1 MTVSAFYKSIFG
13 KKVYKISLDAGCT
26 CPNRD
31 GTIGTGG
38 CIFCSNSGSGDF
50 VPSKNLSITK
60 QIEEAK
66 KLVENKMKNQSE
78 NQNEYIAYFQ
88 NFTNTYGNI
97 SKLTEKWNE
106 ALSCSQ
112 IVGLALGTR
121 PDCLSDEVLQV
132 LAQLADKAFLQVELG
147 FQTSNEIS
155 SKYIRRGFSNKI
167 YFDAVKKIKNAN
179 PKIHIVTHVIFGL
192 PGETEVDML
201 QTVKD
206 VVNAKSDGIK
216 ITSLYIL
223 KDTDLAT
230 DFFNNKFEPIKMDEY
245 FNLIEKSPFLWYS
258 KGRCLTENLSI
269 SEGRTKDEKTQLHI
283 SCIVFFN
290 TCIICKCFYI
300 CFGCRC

>member
-13 KKVYKISLDAGCT
+13 NKVYKISLDAGCT

-66 KLVENKMKNQSE
+66 KLVENKMKNQSK
-78 NQNEYIAYFQ
+78 NQNQYIAYFQ

-97 SKLTEKWNE
+97 SILSEKWNE
-106 ALSCSQ
+106 ALSCSK

-121 PDCLSDEVLQV
+121 PDCLGDEVLQV
-132 LAQLADKAFLQVELG
+132 LSKLANKTFLQIELG
-147 FQTSNEIS
+147 FQTSNETS
-155 SKYIRRGFSNKI
+155 SKYIRRGFSNNV

-192 PGETEVDML
+192 PGEAEVDMMK
-201 QTVKD
+201 TVKD

-223 KDTDLAT
+223 KNTDLAT
-230 DFFNNKFEPIKMDEY
+230 DYFSKKLEPIKMDEY
-245 FNLIEKSPFLWYS
+245 FSLIEKALKIIPENMIIHRLTGDPPKSLLIEPTWTTDKKRTLNIVNNLLS
-258 KGRCLTENLSI
+258 KR
-269 SEGRTKDEKTQLHI
+269 
-283 SCIVFFN
+283 
-290 TCIICKCFYI
+290 
-300 CFGCRC
+300 

>member
-66 KLVENKMKNQSE
+66 KLVENKMKNQAE

-97 SKLTEKWNE
+97 SKLSAKWNE

-132 LAQLADKAFLQVELG
+132 LSQLADKAFLQVELG

-167 YFDAVKKIKNAN
+167 YFDAVKRIKNAN

-230 DFFNNKFEPIKMDEY
+230 EYFNNKFEPIKMDEY
-245 FNLIEKSPFLWYS
+245 FNLIEKALKIIPKNMVIHRLTGDPPKSLLIEPTWTTDKKRTLNIVNNLLS
-258 KGRCLTENLSI
+258 KRGL
-269 SEGRTKDEKTQLHI
+269 
-283 SCIVFFN
+283 
-290 TCIICKCFYI
+290 
-300 CFGCRC
+300 

>member
-31 GTIGTGG
+31 GTIGIGG

-97 SKLTEKWNE
+97 SKLSAKWNE

-147 FQTSNEIS
+147 FQTSNETS

-230 DFFNNKFEPIKMDEY
+230 DYFNNKFEPIKMDEY
-245 FNLIEKSPFLWYS
+245 FNLIEKALQIIPKNMVIHRLTGDPPKSLLIEPTWTTDKKRTLNIVNNILS
-258 KGRCLTENLSI
+258 KRGL
-269 SEGRTKDEKTQLHI
+269 
-283 SCIVFFN
+283 
-290 TCIICKCFYI
+290 
-300 CFGCRC
+300 

>member
-13 KKVYKISLDAGCT
+13 NKVYKISLDAGCT

-50 VPSKNLSITK
+50 VPSKNLSIAK

-66 KLVENKMKNQSE
+66 KLVENKMKNQSK
-78 NQNEYIAYFQ
+78 NQNQYIAYFQ

-97 SKLTEKWNE
+97 SILSEKWNE

-112 IVGLALGTR
+112 IVGIALGTR
-121 PDCLSDEVLQV
+121 PDCLGDEVLQV
-132 LAQLADKAFLQVELG
+132 LSKLANKTFLQIELG
-147 FQTSNEIS
+147 FQTSNETS
-155 SKYIRRGFSNKI
+155 SKYIRRGFSNNV
-167 YFDAVKKIKNAN
+167 YFDAVKKLKNAN

-223 KDTDLAT
+223 KNTDLAT
-230 DFFNNKFEPIKMDEY
+230 DYFSKKFEPIEMDEY
-245 FNLIEKSPFLWYS
+245 FNLIEKALKIIPENMIIHRLTGDPPKNLLIEPTWTTDKKRTLNMVNNLLS
-258 KGRCLTENLSI
+258 KIGL
-269 SEGRTKDEKTQLHI
+269 
-283 SCIVFFN
+283 
-290 TCIICKCFYI
+290 
-300 CFGCRC
+300 

>member
-97 SKLTEKWNE
+97 SKLSAKWNE

-147 FQTSNEIS
+147 FQTSNETS

-230 DFFNNKFEPIKMDEY
+230 DYFNNKFEPIKMDEY
-245 FNLIEKSPFLWYS
+245 FNLIEKALQIIP
-258 KGRCLTENLSI
+258 KNMVIHRLTGDPPKSLLIEPTWTTDKKRTLNIVNNLLAKR
-269 SEGRTKDEKTQLHI
+269 GL
-283 SCIVFFN
+283 
-290 TCIICKCFYI
+290 
-300 CFGCRC
+300 

>member
-50 VPSKNLSITK
+50 VPSKNLSISK

-97 SKLTEKWNE
+97 SKLSAKWNE

-230 DFFNNKFEPIKMDEY
+230 DYFNNKFEPIKMDEY
-245 FNLIEKSPFLWYS
+245 FNLIEKALQIIP
-258 KGRCLTENLSI
+258 KNMVIHRLTGDPPKSLLIEPTWTTDKKRTLNIVNNLLAKK
-269 SEGRTKDEKTQLHI
+269 EL
-283 SCIVFFN
+283 
-290 TCIICKCFYI
+290 
-300 CFGCRC
+300 

>member
-167 YFDAVKKIKNAN
+167 YFDAVKRIKNAN

-201 QTVKD
+201 QTVKN

-230 DFFNNKFEPIKMDEY
+230 DYFNNKFEPIKMDEY
-245 FNLIEKSPFLWYS
+245 FNLIEKALQIIPKNMVIHRLTGDPPKSLLIEPTWTTDKKRTLNIVNNILS
-258 KGRCLTENLSI
+258 KRGL
-269 SEGRTKDEKTQLHI
+269 
-283 SCIVFFN
+283 
-290 TCIICKCFYI
+290 
-300 CFGCRC
+300 

>member
-13 KKVYKISLDAGCT
+13 KKVYKISLDADCS

-78 NQNEYIAYFQ
+78 KQNEYIAYFQ

-97 SKLTEKWNE
+97 SKLSSKWNE

-230 DFFNNKFEPIKMDEY
+230 DYFNNKFEPIKMDEY
-245 FNLIEKSPFLWYS
+245 FNLIEKALQIIPKNMVIHRLTGDPPKSLLIEPTWTTDKKRTLNIVNNILS
-258 KGRCLTENLSI
+258 KRGL
-269 SEGRTKDEKTQLHI
+269 
-283 SCIVFFN
+283 
-290 TCIICKCFYI
+290 
-300 CFGCRC
+300 

>member
-13 KKVYKISLDAGCT
+13 NKVYKISLDAGCT

-50 VPSKNLSITK
+50 VPSKNLSIAK

-97 SKLTEKWNE
+97 SILSEKWNE

-121 PDCLSDEVLQV
+121 PDCLGDEVLQV
-132 LAQLADKAFLQVELG
+132 LSKLANKTFLQIELG
-147 FQTSNEIS
+147 FQTSNETS
-155 SKYIRRGFSNKI
+155 SKYIRRGFSNNV
-167 YFDAVKKIKNAN
+167 YFDAVKKLKNAN

-201 QTVKD
+201 KTVKD

-223 KDTDLAT
+223 KNTDLAT
-230 DFFNNKFEPIKMDEY
+230 DYFSKKFEPIEMDEY
-245 FNLIEKSPFLWYS
+245 FNLIEKALKIIPENMIIHRLTGDPPKNLLIEPTWTTDKKRTLNMVNNLLS
-258 KGRCLTENLSI
+258 KIGL
-269 SEGRTKDEKTQLHI
+269 
-283 SCIVFFN
+283 
-290 TCIICKCFYI
+290 
-300 CFGCRC
+300 

>member
-31 GTIGTGG
+31 GTIGIGG

-66 KLVENKMKNQSE
+66 KLVENKMKNQSK
-78 NQNEYIAYFQ
+78 NQNQNIAYFQ

-97 SKLTEKWNE
+97 SILSEKWNE

-121 PDCLSDEVLQV
+121 PDCLGDEVLQV
-132 LAQLADKAFLQVELG
+132 LSKLANKTFLQIELG
-147 FQTSNEIS
+147 FQTSNETS
-155 SKYIRRGFSNKI
+155 SKYIRRGFSNNV
-167 YFDAVKKIKNAN
+167 YFDAVKKLKNAN

-201 QTVKD
+201 KTVKD

-223 KDTDLAT
+223 KNTDLAT
-230 DFFNNKFEPIKMDEY
+230 DYFNNKFEPIKMDEY
-245 FNLIEKSPFLWYS
+245 FNLIEKALQIIPKNMVIHRLTGDPPKSLLIEPTWTTDKKRTLNIVNNILS
-258 KGRCLTENLSI
+258 KREL
-269 SEGRTKDEKTQLHI
+269 
-283 SCIVFFN
+283 
-290 TCIICKCFYI
+290 
-300 CFGCRC
+300 

>member
-97 SKLTEKWNE
+97 SILSEKWNE

-121 PDCLSDEVLQV
+121 PDCLGDEVLQV
-132 LAQLADKAFLQVELG
+132 LSKLANKTFLQIELG
-147 FQTSNEIS
+147 FQTSNETS
-155 SKYIRRGFSNKI
+155 SKYIRRGFSNNV

-192 PGETEVDML
+192 PEETEVDMMK
-201 QTVKD
+201 TVKD

-223 KDTDLAT
+223 KNTDLAT
-230 DFFNNKFEPIKMDEY
+230 DYFSKKLEPIKMDEY
-245 FNLIEKSPFLWYS
+245 FSLIEKALKIIPENMIIHRLTGDPPKSLLIEPIWTTDKKRTLNIVNNLLS
-258 KGRCLTENLSI
+258 KR
-269 SEGRTKDEKTQLHI
+269 
-283 SCIVFFN
+283 
-290 TCIICKCFYI
+290 
-300 CFGCRC
+300 

>member
-13 KKVYKISLDAGCT
+13 NKVYKISLDAGCT

-50 VPSKNLSITK
+50 VPSKNLSIAK

-66 KLVENKMKNQSE
+66 KLVENKMKNQSK
-78 NQNEYIAYFQ
+78 NQNQYIAYFQ

-97 SKLTEKWNE
+97 SILSEKWNE

-121 PDCLSDEVLQV
+121 PDCLGDEVLQV
-132 LAQLADKAFLQVELG
+132 LSKLANKTFLQIELG
-147 FQTSNEIS
+147 FQTSNETS
-155 SKYIRRGFSNKI
+155 SKYIRRGFSNNV
-167 YFDAVKKIKNAN
+167 YFDAVKKLKNAN

-192 PGETEVDML
+192 PGETEVDMMK
-201 QTVKD
+201 TVKD

-223 KDTDLAT
+223 KNTDLAT
-230 DFFNNKFEPIKMDEY
+230 DYFNKKFEPIEMDEY
-245 FNLIEKSPFLWYS
+245 FNLIEKALKIIPENMVIHRLTGDPPKNLLIEPTWTTDKKRTLNMVNNLLS
-258 KGRCLTENLSI
+258 KIGL
-269 SEGRTKDEKTQLHI
+269 
-283 SCIVFFN
+283 
-290 TCIICKCFYI
+290 
-300 CFGCRC
+300 

>member
-97 SKLTEKWNE
+97 SKLSAKWNE

-167 YFDAVKKIKNAN
+167 YFDAVKRIKNAN

-230 DFFNNKFEPIKMDEY
+230 DYFNNKFEPIKMDEY
-245 FNLIEKSPFLWYS
+245 FNLIEKALQIIPKNMVIHRLTGDPPKSLLIEPTWTTDKKRTLNIVNNILS
-258 KGRCLTENLSI
+258 KIGL
-269 SEGRTKDEKTQLHI
+269 
-283 SCIVFFN
+283 
-290 TCIICKCFYI
+290 
-300 CFGCRC
+300 

>member
-97 SKLTEKWNE
+97 SKLSEKWNE

-132 LAQLADKAFLQVELG
+132 LSQLADKAFLQVELG
-147 FQTSNEIS
+147 FQTSNETS

-230 DFFNNKFEPIKMDEY
+230 DYFNNKFEPIKMDEY
-245 FNLIEKSPFLWYS
+245 FNLIEKALQIIPKNMVIHRLTGDPPKNLLIEPTWTTDKKRTLNMVNNILS
-258 KGRCLTENLSI
+258 KREL
-269 SEGRTKDEKTQLHI
+269 
-283 SCIVFFN
+283 
-290 TCIICKCFYI
+290 
-300 CFGCRC
+300 

>member
-106 ALSCSQ
+106 ALSCTQ

-147 FQTSNEIS
+147 FQTSNETS

-230 DFFNNKFEPIKMDEY
+230 DYFNNKFEPIKMDEY
-245 FNLIEKSPFLWYS
+245 FNLIEKALQIIPKNMVIHRLTGDPPKSLLIEPTWTTDKKRTLNIVNNILS
-258 KGRCLTENLSI
+258 KRGL
-269 SEGRTKDEKTQLHI
+269 
-283 SCIVFFN
+283 
-290 TCIICKCFYI
+290 
-300 CFGCRC
+300 

>member
-97 SKLTEKWNE
+97 SKLSAKWNE

-147 FQTSNEIS
+147 FQTSNETS

-230 DFFNNKFEPIKMDEY
+230 DYFNNKFEPIKMDEY
-245 FNLIEKSPFLWYS
+245 FNLIEKALQIIP
-258 KGRCLTENLSI
+258 KNMVIHRLTGDPPKSLLIEPTWTTDKKRTLNIVNNLLAKI
-269 SEGRTKDEKTQLHI
+269 GL
-283 SCIVFFN
+283 
-290 TCIICKCFYI
+290 
-300 CFGCRC
+300 

>member
-13 KKVYKISLDAGCT
+13 NKVYKISLDAGCT

-50 VPSKNLSITK
+50 VPSKNLSIAK

-66 KLVENKMKNQSE
+66 KLVENKMKNQSK
-78 NQNEYIAYFQ
+78 NQNQYIAYFQ

-97 SKLTEKWNE
+97 SILSEKWNE

-121 PDCLSDEVLQV
+121 PDCLGDEVLQV
-132 LAQLADKAFLQVELG
+132 LSKLANKTFLQIELG
-147 FQTSNEIS
+147 FQTSNETS
-155 SKYIRRGFSNKI
+155 SKYIRRGFSNQV
-167 YFDAVKKIKNAN
+167 YFDAVKKLKNAN

-192 PGETEVDML
+192 PGETEVDMMK
-201 QTVKD
+201 TVKD

-223 KDTDLAT
+223 KNTDLAT
-230 DFFNNKFEPIKMDEY
+230 DYFNKKFEPIEMDEY
-245 FNLIEKSPFLWYS
+245 FNLIEKALKIIPENMIIHRLTGDPPKNLLIEPTWTTDKKRTLNMVNNLLS
-258 KGRCLTENLSI
+258 KINL
-269 SEGRTKDEKTQLHI
+269 
-283 SCIVFFN
+283 
-290 TCIICKCFYI
+290 
-300 CFGCRC
+300 

>member
-132 LAQLADKAFLQVELG
+132 LSQLADKAFLQVELG
-147 FQTSNEIS
+147 FQTSNETS

-230 DFFNNKFEPIKMDEY
+230 DYFNNKFEPIKMDEY
-245 FNLIEKSPFLWYS
+245 FNLIEKALQIIPKNMVIHRLTGDPPKSLLIEPTWTTDKKRTLNIVNNILS
-258 KGRCLTENLSI
+258 KRGL
-269 SEGRTKDEKTQLHI
+269 
-283 SCIVFFN
+283 
-290 TCIICKCFYI
+290 
-300 CFGCRC
+300 

>member
-97 SKLTEKWNE
+97 SKLSAKWNE

-147 FQTSNEIS
+147 FQTSNETS

-230 DFFNNKFEPIKMDEY
+230 DYFNNKFEPIKMDEY
-245 FNLIEKSPFLWYS
+245 FNLIEKALQIIPKNMVIHRLTGDPPKNLLIEPTWTTDKKRTLNIVNNILS
-258 KGRCLTENLSI
+258 KRGL
-269 SEGRTKDEKTQLHI
+269 
-283 SCIVFFN
+283 
-290 TCIICKCFYI
+290 
-300 CFGCRC
+300 

>member
-31 GTIGTGG
+31 GTIGIGG

-88 NFTNTYGNI
+88 NFTNTYGNV
-97 SKLTEKWNE
+97 SKLSAKWNE

-147 FQTSNEIS
+147 FQTSNETS

-167 YFDAVKKIKNAN
+167 YFDAIKKIKNAN

-230 DFFNNKFEPIKMDEY
+230 DYFNNKFEPIKMDEY
-245 FNLIEKSPFLWYS
+245 FNLIEKALQIIP
-258 KGRCLTENLSI
+258 KNMVIHRLTGDPPKSLLIEPTWTTDKKRTLNIVNNLLAKI
-269 SEGRTKDEKTQLHI
+269 GL
-283 SCIVFFN
+283 
-290 TCIICKCFYI
+290 
-300 CFGCRC
+300 

>member
-13 KKVYKISLDAGCT
+13 NKVYKISLDAGCT

-50 VPSKNLSITK
+50 VPSKKLSIAK

-66 KLVENKMKNQSE
+66 KLVENKMKNQSK
-78 NQNEYIAYFQ
+78 NQNQYIAYFQ

-97 SKLTEKWNE
+97 SILSEKWNE

-121 PDCLSDEVLQV
+121 PDCLGDEVLQV
-132 LAQLADKAFLQVELG
+132 LSKLANKTFLQIELG
-147 FQTSNEIS
+147 FQTSNETS
-155 SKYIRRGFSNKI
+155 SKYIRRGFSNNV
-167 YFDAVKKIKNAN
+167 YFDAIKKLKNAN

-192 PGETEVDML
+192 PGETEVDMMK
-201 QTVKD
+201 TVKD

-223 KDTDLAT
+223 KNTDLAT
-230 DFFNNKFEPIKMDEY
+230 DYFSKKFEPIEMDEY
-245 FNLIEKSPFLWYS
+245 FNLIEKALKIIPENMIIHRLTGDPPKNLLIEPTWTTDKKRTLNMVNNLLS
-258 KGRCLTENLSI
+258 KIGL
-269 SEGRTKDEKTQLHI
+269 
-283 SCIVFFN
+283 
-290 TCIICKCFYI
+290 
-300 CFGCRC
+300 

>member
-1 MTVSAFYKSIFG
+1 MTVYTFYKSIFG
-13 KKVYKISLDAGCT
+13 NKVYKISLDAGCT

-50 VPSKNLSITK
+50 VPSKNLSIAK

-66 KLVENKMKNQSE
+66 KLVENKMKNQSK
-78 NQNEYIAYFQ
+78 NQNQYIAYFQ

-97 SKLTEKWNE
+97 SILSEKWNE

-121 PDCLSDEVLQV
+121 PDCLGDEVLQV
-132 LAQLADKAFLQVELG
+132 LSKLANKTFLQIELG
-147 FQTSNEIS
+147 FQTSNETS
-155 SKYIRRGFSNKI
+155 SKYIRRGFSNYV
-167 YFDAVKKIKNAN
+167 YFDAVKKLKNAN

-223 KDTDLAT
+223 KNTDLAT
-230 DFFNNKFEPIKMDEY
+230 DYFSKKFEPIKMDEY
-245 FNLIEKSPFLWYS
+245 FNLIEKALKIIPENMVIHRLTGDPPKSLLIEPTWTTDKKRTLNMVNNLLS
-258 KGRCLTENLSI
+258 KIGL
-269 SEGRTKDEKTQLHI
+269 
-283 SCIVFFN
+283 
-290 TCIICKCFYI
+290 
-300 CFGCRC
+300 

>member
-50 VPSKNLSITK
+50 VPSKNLSISK

-66 KLVENKMKNQSE
+66 KLVEKKMKNQSE

-97 SKLTEKWNE
+97 SKLSAKWNE
-106 ALSCSQ
+106 ALLCPQ

-192 PGETEVDML
+192 PSETEVDML
-201 QTVKD
+201 KTVKD

-223 KDTDLAT
+223 KNTDLAT
-230 DFFNNKFEPIKMDEY
+230 DYFSKKFEPIKMDEY
-245 FNLIEKSPFLWYS
+245 FNLIEKALQIIPKNMVIHRLTGDPPKSLLIEPTWTTDKKRTLNIVNNLLS
-258 KGRCLTENLSI
+258 KRGL
-269 SEGRTKDEKTQLHI
+269 
-283 SCIVFFN
+283 
-290 TCIICKCFYI
+290 
-300 CFGCRC
+300 

>member
-13 KKVYKISLDAGCT
+13 NKVYKISLDAGCT

-50 VPSKNLSITK
+50 VPSKNLSIAK

-66 KLVENKMKNQSE
+66 KLVENKMKNQSK
-78 NQNEYIAYFQ
+78 NQNQYIAYFQ

-97 SKLTEKWNE
+97 SILSEKWNE

-112 IVGLALGTR
+112 IVGIALGTR
-121 PDCLSDEVLQV
+121 PDCLGDEVLQV
-132 LAQLADKAFLQVELG
+132 LSKLANKTFLQIELG
-147 FQTSNEIS
+147 FQTSNETS
-155 SKYIRRGFSNKI
+155 SKYIRRGFSNQV
-167 YFDAVKKIKNAN
+167 YFDAVKKLKNAN

-201 QTVKD
+201 KTVKD

-223 KDTDLAT
+223 KNTDLAT
-230 DFFNNKFEPIKMDEY
+230 DYFSKKFEPIEMDEY
-245 FNLIEKSPFLWYS
+245 FNLIEKALKIIPENMVIHRLTGDPPKSLLIEPTWTTDKKRTLNMVNNLLS
-258 KGRCLTENLSI
+258 KN
-269 SEGRTKDEKTQLHI
+269 D
-283 SCIVFFN
+283 
-290 TCIICKCFYI
+290 
-300 CFGCRC
+300 

>member
-97 SKLTEKWNE
+97 SKLSAKWNE

-121 PDCLSDEVLQV
+121 PDCLSDAVLQV
-132 LAQLADKAFLQVELG
+132 LALLADKVFLQVELG

-230 DFFNNKFEPIKMDEY
+230 DYFNNKFEPIKMDEY
-245 FNLIEKSPFLWYS
+245 FNLIEKALQIIP
-258 KGRCLTENLSI
+258 KNMVIHRLTGDPPKSLLIEPTWTTDKKRTLNIVNNLLAKI
-269 SEGRTKDEKTQLHI
+269 EL
-283 SCIVFFN
+283 
-290 TCIICKCFYI
+290 
-300 CFGCRC
+300 

>member
-97 SKLTEKWNE
+97 SKLSAKWNE

-147 FQTSNEIS
+147 FQTSNETS

-230 DFFNNKFEPIKMDEY
+230 DYFNNKFEPIKMDEY
-245 FNLIEKSPFLWYS
+245 FNLIEKALQIIPKNMVIHRLTGDPPKSLLIEPTWTTDKKRTLNIVNNILS
-258 KGRCLTENLSI
+258 KRGL
-269 SEGRTKDEKTQLHI
+269 
-283 SCIVFFN
+283 
-290 TCIICKCFYI
+290 
-300 CFGCRC
+300 

>member
-66 KLVENKMKNQSE
+66 KLVENKMKNQSG

-97 SKLTEKWNE
+97 SKLSAKWNE

-230 DFFNNKFEPIKMDEY
+230 DYFNNKFEPIKMDEY
-245 FNLIEKSPFLWYS
+245 FNLIEKALQIIPKNMVIHRLTGDPPKNLLIEPTWTTDKKRTLNIVNNILS
-258 KGRCLTENLSI
+258 KIGL
-269 SEGRTKDEKTQLHI
+269 
-283 SCIVFFN
+283 
-290 TCIICKCFYI
+290 
-300 CFGCRC
+300 

>member
-13 KKVYKISLDAGCT
+13 NKVYKISLDAGCT

-50 VPSKNLSITK
+50 VPSKNLSIAK

-66 KLVENKMKNQSE
+66 KLVENKMKNQSK
-78 NQNEYIAYFQ
+78 NQYIAYFQ

-97 SKLTEKWNE
+97 SILSEKWNE

-112 IVGLALGTR
+112 IVGIALGTR
-121 PDCLSDEVLQV
+121 PDCLGDEVLQV
-132 LAQLADKAFLQVELG
+132 LSKLANKTFLQIELG
-147 FQTSNEIS
+147 FQTSNETS
-155 SKYIRRGFSNKI
+155 SKYIRRGFSNNV
-167 YFDAVKKIKNAN
+167 YFDAVKKLKNAN

-223 KDTDLAT
+223 KNTDLAT
-230 DFFNNKFEPIKMDEY
+230 DYFSKKFEPIEMDEY
-245 FNLIEKSPFLWYS
+245 FNLIEKALKIIPENMIIHRLTGDPPKNLLIEPTWTTDKKRTLNMVNNLLS
-258 KGRCLTENLSI
+258 KIGL
-269 SEGRTKDEKTQLHI
+269 
-283 SCIVFFN
+283 
-290 TCIICKCFYI
+290 
-300 CFGCRC
+300 

>member
-50 VPSKNLSITK
+50 VPSKNLSISK

-97 SKLTEKWNE
+97 SKLSAKWNE

-230 DFFNNKFEPIKMDEY
+230 EYFNNKFEPIKMDEY
-245 FNLIEKSPFLWYS
+245 FNLIEKALQIIP
-258 KGRCLTENLSI
+258 KNMVIHRLTGDPPKNLLI
-269 SEGRTKDEKTQLHI
+269 EPTWTTDKKRTLN
-283 SCIVFFN
+283 IVN
-290 TCIICKCFYI
+290 NLLTK
-300 CFGCRC
+300 REL

>member
-1 MTVSAFYKSIFG
+1 MTVSTFYKSIFG
-13 KKVYKISLDAGCT
+13 NKVYKISLDAGCT

-50 VPSKNLSITK
+50 VPSKNLSIAK

-66 KLVENKMKNQSE
+66 KLVENKMKNQSK
-78 NQNEYIAYFQ
+78 NQNQYIAYFQ

-97 SKLTEKWNE
+97 SILSEKWNE

-121 PDCLSDEVLQV
+121 PDCLGDEVLQV
-132 LAQLADKAFLQVELG
+132 LSKLANKTFLQIELG
-147 FQTSNEIS
+147 FQTSNETS
-155 SKYIRRGFSNKI
+155 SKYIRRGFSNYV
-167 YFDAVKKIKNAN
+167 YFDAVKKLKNAN

-223 KDTDLAT
+223 KNTDLAT
-230 DFFNNKFEPIKMDEY
+230 DYFSKKFEPIKMDEY
-245 FNLIEKSPFLWYS
+245 FNLIEKALKIIPENMIIHRLTGDPPKNLLIEPTWTTDKKRTLNMVNNLLS
-258 KGRCLTENLSI
+258 KIGL
-269 SEGRTKDEKTQLHI
+269 
-283 SCIVFFN
+283 
-290 TCIICKCFYI
+290 
-300 CFGCRC
+300 

>member
-31 GTIGTGG
+31 GTIGIGG

-66 KLVENKMKNQSE
+66 KLVEKKMKNQSE

-97 SKLTEKWNE
+97 SKLSAKWNE

-121 PDCLSDEVLQV
+121 PDCLGDEVLQV
-132 LAQLADKAFLQVELG
+132 LSQLADKAFLQVELG
-147 FQTSNEIS
+147 FQTSNETS

-230 DFFNNKFEPIKMDEY
+230 DYFNNKFEPIKMDEY
-245 FNLIEKSPFLWYS
+245 FNLIEKALQIIPKNMVIHRLTGDPPKSLLIEPTWTTDKKRTLNIVNNLLS
-258 KGRCLTENLSI
+258 KRGL
-269 SEGRTKDEKTQLHI
+269 
-283 SCIVFFN
+283 
-290 TCIICKCFYI
+290 
-300 CFGCRC
+300 

>member
-50 VPSKNLSITK
+50 VPSKNLSISK

-97 SKLTEKWNE
+97 SKLSAKWNE

-147 FQTSNEIS
+147 FQTSNETS

-230 DFFNNKFEPIKMDEY
+230 DYFNNKFEPIKMDEY
-245 FNLIEKSPFLWYS
+245 FNLIEKALQIIP
-258 KGRCLTENLSI
+258 KNMVIHRLTGDPPKSLLIEPTWTTDKKRTLNIVNNLLAKK
-269 SEGRTKDEKTQLHI
+269 EL
-283 SCIVFFN
+283 
-290 TCIICKCFYI
+290 
-300 CFGCRC
+300 

>member
-66 KLVENKMKNQSE
+66 KLVENKMKYQSE

-97 SKLTEKWNE
+97 SKLSAKWNE

-147 FQTSNEIS
+147 FQTSNETS

-230 DFFNNKFEPIKMDEY
+230 DYFNNKFEPIKMDEY
-245 FNLIEKSPFLWYS
+245 FNLIEKALQIIPKNMVIHRLTGDPPKSLLIEPTWTTDKKRTLNIVNNILS
-258 KGRCLTENLSI
+258 KIGL
-269 SEGRTKDEKTQLHI
+269 
-283 SCIVFFN
+283 
-290 TCIICKCFYI
+290 
-300 CFGCRC
+300 

>member
-1 MTVSAFYKSIFG
+1 MTVSTFYKSIFG
-13 KKVYKISLDAGCT
+13 NKVYKISLDAGCT

-50 VPSKNLSITK
+50 VPSKNLSIAK

-66 KLVENKMKNQSE
+66 KLVENKMKNQSK
-78 NQNEYIAYFQ
+78 NQNQYIAYFQ

-97 SKLTEKWNE
+97 SILSEKWNE

-121 PDCLSDEVLQV
+121 PDCLGDEVLQV
-132 LAQLADKAFLQVELG
+132 LSKLANKTFLQIELG
-147 FQTSNEIS
+147 FQTSNETS
-155 SKYIRRGFSNKI
+155 SKYIRRGFSNNV
-167 YFDAVKKIKNAN
+167 YFDAVKKLKNAN

-201 QTVKD
+201 KTVKE

-223 KDTDLAT
+223 KNTDLAT
-230 DFFNNKFEPIKMDEY
+230 DHFNKKVEPIKMDEY
-245 FNLIEKSPFLWYS
+245 FNLIEKALKIIPENMIIHRLTGDPPKNLLIEPTWTTDKKRTLNMVNNLLS
-258 KGRCLTENLSI
+258 KIGL
-269 SEGRTKDEKTQLHI
+269 
-283 SCIVFFN
+283 
-290 TCIICKCFYI
+290 
-300 CFGCRC
+300 

>member
-97 SKLTEKWNE
+97 SKLSAKWNE

-167 YFDAVKKIKNAN
+167 YFDAVKRIKNAN

-230 DFFNNKFEPIKMDEY
+230 DYFNNKFEPIKMDEY
-245 FNLIEKSPFLWYS
+245 FNLIEKALQIIP
-258 KGRCLTENLSI
+258 KNMVIHRLTGDPPKSLLIEPTWTTDKKRTLNIVNNLLAKI
-269 SEGRTKDEKTQLHI
+269 GL
-283 SCIVFFN
+283 
-290 TCIICKCFYI
+290 
-300 CFGCRC
+300 

>member
-1 MTVSAFYKSIFG
+1 MTVSDFYKSIFG
-13 KKVYKISLDAGCT
+13 NKVYKISLDAGCT

-50 VPSKNLSITK
+50 VPSKNLSIAK

-66 KLVENKMKNQSE
+66 KLVENKMKNQSK
-78 NQNEYIAYFQ
+78 NQNQYIAYFQ

-97 SKLTEKWNE
+97 SILSEKWNE

-121 PDCLSDEVLQV
+121 PDCLGDEVLQV
-132 LAQLADKAFLQVELG
+132 LSKLANKTFLQIELG
-147 FQTSNEIS
+147 FQTSNETS
-155 SKYIRRGFSNKI
+155 SKYIRRGFSNNV
-167 YFDAVKKIKNAN
+167 YFDAVKKLKNAN

-201 QTVKD
+201 KTVKD

-223 KDTDLAT
+223 KNTDLAT
-230 DFFNNKFEPIKMDEY
+230 DYFNKKVEPIKMDEY
-245 FNLIEKSPFLWYS
+245 FNLIEKTLKIIPENMVIHRLTGDPPKNLLIEPTWTTDKKQTLNMVNNLLS
-258 KGRCLTENLSI
+258 KIGL
-269 SEGRTKDEKTQLHI
+269 
-283 SCIVFFN
+283 
-290 TCIICKCFYI
+290 
-300 CFGCRC
+300 